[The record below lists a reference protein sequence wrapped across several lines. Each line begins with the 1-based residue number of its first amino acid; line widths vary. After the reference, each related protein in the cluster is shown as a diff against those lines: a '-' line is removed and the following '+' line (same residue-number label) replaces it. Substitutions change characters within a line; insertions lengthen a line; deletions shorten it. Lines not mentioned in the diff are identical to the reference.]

1 MPREWSTK
9 TRDPWN
15 AKIHSILKT
24 IDLHT
29 DFYLQTGDN
38 FHNEQAEILRKYVF
52 ELKTWIHQQ
61 ENSIK
66 KKNA

>member
-1 MPREWSTK
+1 MPREWSTE

-29 DFYLQTGDN
+29 DLFLQTGDK
-38 FHNEQAEILRKYVF
+38 FHNEQAEILRNYVF

-66 KKNA
+66 KNNA